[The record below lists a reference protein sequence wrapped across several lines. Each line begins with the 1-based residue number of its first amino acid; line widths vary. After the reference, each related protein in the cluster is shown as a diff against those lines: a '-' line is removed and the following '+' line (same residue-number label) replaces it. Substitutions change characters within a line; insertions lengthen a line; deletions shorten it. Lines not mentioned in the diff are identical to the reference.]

1 MKRRDLVIAGAI
13 ALVAIA
19 SRIPFATHEL
29 WAWDSVLYARALEH
43 GFHVDFELGDMRPQP
58 PGYILYLAFAALFR
72 PFAADSNGALVLVS
86 ILAGGLGAAAV
97 FALAR
102 RFDGIGA
109 ALLAALGYAFN
120 PLVWAYGEVAY
131 PYALLGFLSVALA
144 ASFWIAREAGPSGGI
159 SGRGRWALASFA
171 FGLLSGFRQ
180 DLGLLLGAL
189 WLWMIWSRP
198 WRQRLAGA
206 ALVGAGILIWLVP
219 TALLSEGIGTY
230 LEALSRQSESVR
242 ATYSVQAQGA
252 AAFSYNLRFTIYALA
267 WGLLGF
273 GVLLVGLVLAPIL
286 AWLRAGRPAMRPRAE
301 HTFFLF
307 WLVPGLFFY
316 VYVHIGEWGYVL
328 SVLPGLYV
336 LVAVLGY
343 RLVLQLRGQ
352 ARTGWRVVVAAL
364 VLVPALLFLAT
375 PLRFSRVALADH
387 DRAIVDRVAYVRA
400 HFDPRSTIVLAREDF
415 LQVRYY
421 LPEYRAWL
429 YDPEPYANA
438 AVMQKRATRATAI
451 VIFTDGLVPR
461 QGLDVRYVEV
471 SPGIQLAYVQIEPG
485 AVLQFYGDR
494 YTVREPQSGAAR

>member
-1 MKRRDLVIAGAI
+1 MTRRDLIIAGAI
-13 ALVAIA
+13 ALVVIA

-86 ILAGGLGAAAV
+86 IVASGLGAGAV

-102 RFDGIGA
+102 RFDGIGVA
-109 ALLAALGYAFN
+109 VLAALGYAFN
-120 PLVWAYGEVAY
+120 PLVWTYGEVAY
-131 PYALLGFLSVALA
+131 PYAPLGFLSVALA
-144 ASFWIAREAGPSGGI
+144 TLFWVAREGR
-159 SGRGRWALASFA
+159 GRGRWALASFA

-189 WLWMIWSRP
+189 WLWMIWARP

-206 ALVGAGILIWLVP
+206 ALVGAGIVIWLIP
-219 TALLSEGIGTY
+219 TAILSEGLGTY
-230 LEALSRQSESVR
+230 LEALSWQSESVR

-252 AAFSYNLRFTIYALA
+252 AALSYNVRFTLYALA

-273 GVLLVGLVLAPIL
+273 GLLLVALVLAPVL
-286 AWLRAGRPAMRPRAE
+286 AWLRGGRPAMRLRRK

-328 SVLPGLYV
+328 SVLPALYV
-336 LVAVLGY
+336 LIAVLGY
-343 RLVLQLRGQ
+343 RLVQQLRGR
-352 ARTGWRVVVAAL
+352 AVPGWRVVAAGL
-364 VLVPALLFLAT
+364 VIVPALVFLGT
-375 PLRFSRVALADH
+375 PQRFSRAALADH
-387 DRAIVDRVAYVRA
+387 DRAIVDRVAYVRE
-400 HFDPRSTIVLAREDF
+400 HFDRDQTIVLAREDF

-429 YDPEPYANA
+429 YDPEPYSNPAM
-438 AVMQKRATRATAI
+438 MQKRATKATAI

-471 SPGIQLAYVQIEPG
+471 SPGVQLAYVRIVPG
-485 AVLQFYGDR
+485 AVLQFFGDR
-494 YTVREPQSGAAR
+494 YTVREPQGSTR

>member
-13 ALVAIA
+13 ALVVIA

-29 WAWDSVLYARALEH
+29 WAWDSVLYARALER
-43 GFHVDFELGDMRPQP
+43 GFHVDFDLADQRPQP
-58 PGYILYLAFAALFR
+58 PGYILYLAFAALIR

-86 ILAGGLGAAAV
+86 ILASGLGAAAV
-97 FALAR
+97 FGLAR
-102 RFDGIGA
+102 RFDGIGV
-109 ALLAALGYAFN
+109 ALLAGLGYAFN
-120 PLVWAYGEVAY
+120 PLVWTYGEVAY

-144 ASFWIAREAGPSGGI
+144 ASFWIAREG
-159 SGRGRWALASFA
+159 GRGQWALASFA

-189 WLWMIWSRP
+189 WLWMIWPRP
-198 WRQRLAGA
+198 WRRRLAGA
-206 ALVGAGILIWLVP
+206 ALVGAGILIWFVP
-219 TALLSEGIGTY
+219 TAILSEGVGPY
-230 LEALSRQSESVR
+230 LEALSQQSESVR

-267 WGLLGF
+267 WGLLGC
-273 GVLLVGLVLAPIL
+273 GVLLVGLVLAPVL
-286 AWLRAGRPAMRPRAE
+286 AWLRAGRPAMRLRAE
-301 HTFFLF
+301 QTFFLF
-307 WLVPGLFFY
+307 WLVPGLYFY

-336 LVAVLGY
+336 LVAVLVY

-352 ARTGWRVVVAAL
+352 ARTGWRVVAAAL
-364 VLVPALLFLAT
+364 VLVPALLFVAT

-387 DRAIVDRVAYVRA
+387 DRALVERVAYVRA
-400 HFDPRSTIVLAREDF
+400 HFEAQRTIVLAREDF
-415 LQVRYY
+415 LQARYY

-471 SPGIQLAYVQIEPG
+471 SPGVQLAYVRIEPG

-494 YTVREPQSGAAR
+494 YTVREPSSGPVR